1 MAIGRSATRS
11 AVVLALALTTVV
23 LDPATS
29 GACAC
34 GAFVANDELRA
45 QQETALVELTG
56 RTESITLSVRARSE
70 ATQAAFL
77 MPVPARARFE
87 VADGE
92 LFGELDRISR
102 PDVEVRRVVVDG
114 DGVGGAPRSDQGATV
129 VDHVEV
135 GPYEVAQLAG
145 TDATAVADW
154 LGDHDFTLP
163 PALGTALGPY
173 LAEGWL
179 VVAVRLA
186 PASGSLAGGLPPM
199 RLAFETDTPVYPMRL
214 SATAEV
220 VQPLRL
226 YVLADHRVDVGN
238 PAPGGRPP
246 DLTFA
251 GPVEPHPDHPA
262 LSAMLPGRRFLTRY
276 DGEFSPTRITD
287 DILITRSATDEPHR
301 AVVTVTEYVRSSWP
315 LPGAPLTLLGL
326 AVLGGGVFA
335 VRRLVTRRRAG
346 RSA

>member
-1 MAIGRSATRS
+1 MATGRTATRI
-11 AVVLALALTTVV
+11 AVVLAFAATLVAV
-23 LDPATS
+23 DPATS

-34 GAFVANDELRA
+34 GAFVANDELRP

-70 ATQAAFL
+70 ATRAAFL

-92 LFGELDRISR
+92 LFTELDRISR

-114 DGVGGAPRSDQGATV
+114 DGAGAPPQSDHRATV

-145 TDATAVADW
+145 TDATAVTQW
-154 LGDHDFTLP
+154 LGEHDFTLP
-163 PALGTALGPY
+163 DALGGALGPY

-186 PASGSLAGGLPPM
+186 PTSGSLADGLPPM
-199 RLAFETDTPVYPMRL
+199 RLAFETDAPVYPMRL
-214 SATAEV
+214 SATAAGR
-220 VQPLRL
+220 QPLRL
-226 YVLADHRVDVGN
+226 YVLADHRMDVGN
-238 PAPGGRPP
+238 PAPRGAAP

-251 GPVEPHPDHPA
+251 GEVKPDPRYPT
-262 LSAMLPGRRFLTRY
+262 LSAALTGPRYLTRY
-276 DGEFSPTRITD
+276 DAEFQPAHITD
-287 DILITRSATDEPHR
+287 DIRFTRAATDEPHR
-301 AVVTVTEYVRSSWP
+301 AVVVVTEYVRSSWP
-315 LPGAPLTLLGL
+315 SP
-326 AVLGGGVFA
+326 AVLPVLLASALVVGAVVV
-335 VRRLVTRRRAG
+335 VRRRRRG
-346 RSA
+346 